1 MSFHFRYEG
10 CDVDI
15 DDVPL
20 ARYAEIEKAT
30 GVEWYRLQ
38 RSPLAF
44 AAAGEQLAKVCAE
57 IGGVSLPPLTPRLL
71 VEVFELV
78 DEPNLPAEYSD
89 GMPDP
94 KAEGSEPATT

>member
-20 ARYAEIEKAT
+20 ASYAEIEKAT

-38 RSPLAF
+38 RSPLLF
-44 AAAGEQLAKVCAE
+44 ADAGEMLAKVCAG
-57 IGGVSLPPLTPRLL
+57 IAGVTLPPLTPRLL
-71 VEVFELV
+71 VDVFELV
-78 DEPNLPAEYSD
+78 EAENRPTEYDD

-94 KAEGSEPATT
+94 KAPVTDQETT